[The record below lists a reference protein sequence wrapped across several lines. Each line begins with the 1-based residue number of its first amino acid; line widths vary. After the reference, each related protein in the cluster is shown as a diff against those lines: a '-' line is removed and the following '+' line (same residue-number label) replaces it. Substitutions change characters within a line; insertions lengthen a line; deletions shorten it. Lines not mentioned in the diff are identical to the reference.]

1 MRAARI
7 GNGMNPTHLYRL
19 LFLGALVGSRPA
31 PAQPKQYATIGQIVR
46 TDPQLNRLIPADA
59 KIEII
64 GAGFGHLEG
73 PVWVKDRDAGPSSY
87 LLVNDTKA
95 QTTYQWSPTKGWSK
109 FVQNTGY
116 TGRLPY
122 GDEPGSNGLTIDG
135 RGRLIVCDHGDRR
148 IAAMPLRGNG
158 GKQTL
163 TDNVAG
169 KRYNS
174 PNDVVAHPNG
184 SLYFTDPP
192 YGLPLKDKDP
202 TREVTPDGLYRLTP
216 AGKATRLTSS
226 VLLPNGLAFS
236 PDYKTLYV
244 SQSDSTKPLLMA
256 FAMLADGTI
265 GKGRVHFDGTS
276 LPKFRPKETFD
287 GLKADQSGNL
297 WVAGRGGVLVISP
310 AGKLLGRIDTGEVV
324 ANCAW
329 GDDGRTLYIASE
341 MFLCRIKTSTA
352 GILPGPK

>member
-1 MRAARI
+1 MS
-7 GNGMNPTHLYRL
+7 PLSFCRL
-19 LFLGALVGSRPA
+19 LSLVLCVVSA
-31 PAQPKQYATIGQIVR
+31 SAFAQPTQYATIGQVVR
-46 TDPQLNRLIPADA
+46 TDPQLNRLILVDA

-64 GAGFGHLEG
+64 ASGFGHLEG
-73 PVWVKDRDAGPSSY
+73 PVWVKDSNL

-95 QTTYQWSPTKGWSK
+95 QITYKWSPTEGLSK
-109 FVQNTGY
+109 FVEHTGY

-122 GDEPGSNGLTIDG
+122 GEKPGSNGMTVDG
-135 RGRLIVCDHGDRR
+135 RGRIIVCDHGDRR
-148 IAAMPLRGNG
+148 IAAMPLRGKG

-192 YGLPLKDKDP
+192 YGLPLKADDP
-202 TREVTPDGLYRLTP
+202 TRESTSNGVYRLT
-216 AGKATRLTSS
+216 ATGTATLLTDD
-226 VLLPNGLAFS
+226 VLLPNGLTFS

-244 SQSDSTKPLLMA
+244 AQSDSTKPLIMA
-256 FAMLADGTI
+256 FPILADGSL
-265 GKGRVHFDGTS
+265 GKGRVYFNGAS
-276 LPKFRPKETFD
+276 LPKLRPKEVFD
-287 GLKADQSGNL
+287 GLKADQGGNL
-297 WVAGRGGVLVISP
+297 WATGRGGVLVIAP
-310 AGKLLGRIDTGEVV
+310 TGKLLGRIDTGEVV

-341 MFLCRIKTSTA
+341 MFLCRIKTNAA
-352 GILPGPK
+352 GIVPGPK

>member
-1 MRAARI
+1 
-7 GNGMNPTHLYRL
+7 MNPANLYRIL
-19 LFLGALVGSRPA
+19 LSMTCLVSISVST
-31 PAQPKQYATIGQIVR
+31 QPIRYATIGHIVR

-64 GAGFGHLEG
+64 ASGFGHLEG
-73 PVWVKDRDAGPSSY
+73 PVWIRDSSF

-95 QTTYQWSPTKGWSK
+95 QTTYKWSPTAGLSK
-109 FVQNTGY
+109 FMEHTGY

-122 GDEPGSNGLTIDG
+122 SEEPGSNGMTLDG

-148 IAAMPLRGNG
+148 VAMLPLRGKG

-202 TREVTPDGLYRLTP
+202 TRETTVNGVYRLTP
-216 AGKATRLTSS
+216 AGTTALLVRDMT
-226 VLLPNGLAFS
+226 LPNGLTFS
-236 PDYKTLYV
+236 PNRKTLYV
-244 SQSDSTKPLLMA
+244 SQSDSLKPLIMA
-256 FAMLADGTI
+256 YPVLADGSV

-276 LPKFRPKETFD
+276 LPKFRPKEVFD

-297 WVAGRGGVLVISP
+297 WATGPGGVLVISS

-329 GDDGRTLYIASE
+329 GDDGSMLYIASE
-341 MFLCRIKTSTA
+341 MFLCRIKTNA
-352 GILPGPK
+352 KGILPGPK